1 MKKVGI
7 LSLLFI
13 LFVITI
19 IANNPLATLLANQ
32 ADSDDKVALNQSAP
46 YESQETKALIPSPSL
61 MLLIGSGLVGLIVY
75 RKKFKDRK

>member
-19 IANNPLATLLANQ
+19 IANNPLATVLANQ
-32 ADSDDKVALNQSAP
+32 HDADDKTALNQSAP
-46 YESQETKALIPSPSL
+46 YESRETKALIPSPSL